1 MVINMPAQSTPTN
14 DQSVKGSI
22 ISQTKQVI
30 TKVVQNTTKKEIKR
44 SLMKT
49 AEETTVVAQYSVTGV
64 IILLGGLFIALNIM
78 IL

>member
-1 MVINMPAQSTPTN
+1 MPAQSTPTN